1 MDGQMPEIPLFRV
14 AWRKSGR
21 SQANA
26 CVEVGVWAKSSH
38 SGNRSDC
45 VEATAVTSRDGLKI
59 PVGKAD
65 TEKLIL
71 LRDSK
76 NPDGGTLVFDE
87 HEWSAFIAGVKD
99 GEFDLPDEDEDED
112 S

>member
-1 MDGQMPEIPLFRV
+1 MPRIRLFRV
-14 AWRKSGR
+14 AWRKSR
-21 SQANA
+21 HSANGA
-26 CVEVGVWAKSSH
+26 DCVEVGVWAKSGYS
-38 SGNRSDC
+38 SGANC

-59 PVGKAD
+59 PAGKAD

-87 HEWSAFIAGVKD
+87 HEWGAFIAGVKD
-99 GEFDLPDEDEDED
+99 GEFDLPDDEDP
-112 S
+112 

>member
-1 MDGQMPEIPLFRV
+1 VPEIRLSRV
-14 AWRKSGR
+14 AWRKSRR
-21 SQANA
+21 SQANGA

-38 SGNRSDC
+38 SNAASGC
-45 VEATAVTSRDGLKI
+45 VEATTVTSRDGLQI
-59 PVGKAD
+59 PAGKAD
-65 TEKLIL
+65 TQKLIL

-99 GEFDLPDEDEDED
+99 GEFDLPEPAP
-112 S
+112 

>member
-1 MDGQMPEIPLFRV
+1 MQMPEIRPSRLWRESRNSGSGSNCFEVR
-14 AWRKSGR
+14 AWT
-21 SQANA
+21 
-26 CVEVGVWAKSSH
+26 KSSY
-38 SGNRSDC
+38 SGKGSNC
-45 VEATAVTSRDGLKI
+45 VEAAAVTSRDGLKI
-59 PVGKAD
+59 PAGKAD

-76 NPDGGTLVFDE
+76 NPGGATLIFDE

-99 GEFDLPDEDEDED
+99 GEFDLPDDD